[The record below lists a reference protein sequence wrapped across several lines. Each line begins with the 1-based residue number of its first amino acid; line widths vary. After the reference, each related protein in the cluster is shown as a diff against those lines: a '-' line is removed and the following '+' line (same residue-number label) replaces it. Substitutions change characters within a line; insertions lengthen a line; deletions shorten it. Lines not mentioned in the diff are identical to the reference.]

1 LSDQMGKKIRL
12 LKAMYVLTI
21 LVAGGFG
28 AMILVAPNQA
38 MSAMGFPEPEPI
50 MVGISASVFLAFGL
64 LSILGFMAP
73 LKFSPVLLLQLVYK
87 SVWFIAV
94 ILPLV
99 ISNKLPDYAWLT
111 MGIFGAI
118 IIGDLIALPFRYLLD
133 RTEVKA

>member
-1 LSDQMGKKIRL
+1 
-12 LKAMYVLTI
+12 
-21 LVAGGFG
+21 
-28 AMILVAPNQA
+28 MILVAPNQA